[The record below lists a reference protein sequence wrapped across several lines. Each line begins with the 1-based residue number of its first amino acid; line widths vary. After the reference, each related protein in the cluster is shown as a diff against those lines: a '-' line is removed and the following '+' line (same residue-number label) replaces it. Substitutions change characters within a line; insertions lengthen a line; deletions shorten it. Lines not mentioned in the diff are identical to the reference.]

1 MHLLK
6 GEMVMLLS
14 ELIYQVIKSCVWLDY
29 EISKENII
37 NNTYKGDAD
46 IGTFVNNVYV
56 ALNNSFN
63 FALSLNKIAPVYK
76 QLKEVENIYEV
87 LAVNYHYGNDY
98 KSLNFTLENS
108 DIKLLNFQGDLDKVF
123 VEYIVEP
130 PILSNSTLSL
140 NDLELKTYGVSQA
153 VANACGNI
161 ASAELTRDIDPNL
174 SYLNKKSAID
184 LLNILPNF
192 GNATL
197 HNQRYIEGNY
207 KL

>member
-1 MHLLK
+1 
-6 GEMVMLLS
+6 MVMLLS